1 MKFQSSAIRSTL
13 FAFTFLLAFP
23 AFRAAAQSK
32 PGAASASAVQAAAIP
47 ARITQ
52 AIDETQLVRLNGNI
66 HPLART
72 EFDQGLISDATPMKR
87 MMLVLQR
94 SPEQQAALS
103 KLMDEQ
109 LSKDSPN
116 FHKWLTPEQFG
127 KQFGPADADIQ
138 AVTDWLTRQ
147 GFQQIKVGAGRTA
160 IEFSGNVG
168 QVRKAF
174 HTEIHR
180 FTVNGQARQ
189 ANVNDPQIPAA
200 MTPVVSGVLTLH
212 NFPRKSLRHQAG
224 VFTRTADGRVEPQFT
239 GSTGQFFV
247 VGPAD
252 FAKIYNIPASLD
264 GTGQTIAIVGDSNIN
279 PQDVTDFRT
288 LFGLPANP
296 PNIIL
301 NGPDPGLNPDEGE
314 ADLDVQISGMVAPKA
329 TIDFVVSE
337 DTLTAAGIDLS
348 SFYIIDNNVAPVMS
362 LSFGTC
368 EANLGAA
375 GNSFFNTIWEQAAA
389 QGITVFVSSGDPGSA
404 GCDNFNTAAS
414 ASLGLAVSGFAST
427 PFNVAVGGTDFDDAG
442 AQTSGGFWSLTNGP
456 GKESALGYIH
466 EIPWNDSCAATATA
480 ATLNTVCASPNGI
493 AGGSGGPSGINAGT
507 FVGYAKPAW
516 QSGIIP
522 NGIAAGDNHR
532 YIPDVS
538 LFASDGPQS
547 KSFYLVCEAD
557 AITPGGSPSCASS
570 GPFSFLGV
578 GGTSASS
585 PAFAGIMALINQS
598 QVNAGKDGH
607 QGNANPVL
615 YKIAATAGQSCN
627 SSTTPITG
635 SATCSFYDVT
645 KGNNSVPCVGKSPN
659 CSSQTT
665 GTTGVLISPAP
676 ATTPA
681 WSTAAGSGAIPGYD
695 LATGLGS
702 VNVANLATQ
711 WPTAVGAFHA
721 TTTALTLNGGTSA
734 ITITHG
740 TAVTANVTVTS
751 TSGTP
756 TGDVALLT
764 PTSVNG
770 GVGDATLSS
779 GMVTISNVIL
789 PGSAGTPYLVNARY
803 AGDTSFASSTSTP
816 GVSVTVNKENS
827 RLQYS
832 IVTLSPVN
840 GAITSTNAT
849 SIVYGSP
856 YILRM
861 DILNSTANACQPLV
875 TGGVTT
881 GCAFDATGTVTIKDS
896 VNGAPPVSL
905 DTSPFV
911 INSAGHAEDQPIQLT
926 GGTHALSATYS
937 GDISYNAVTTPV
949 ADTVTVSTAA
959 TTTALTSSSPT
970 VTTGSNVTLTATIT
984 APTSNSSIGTTGTV
998 TFFNGGTQIGSPV
1011 AVVPIGASSAA
1022 FAGGTAALTT
1032 SFTTIGTKS
1041 ITATYNGDTNY
1052 ALSSATAITVTVS
1065 GVGSFALGGAAATV
1079 TAGGSGNSAITLT
1092 PTGGFTG
1099 SVAITCSATLPGVT
1113 CNALNVVVPSGGANG
1128 TGSLV
1133 INVAANST
1141 SMTAMNLSDPQTFL
1155 VATLPA
1161 TSSVKTGLWTLSSGA
1176 GLAAVLL
1183 LLVPGRKRYRAAL
1196 GFGLLCVLSFTL
1208 GCSNNNGGGG
1218 GGQTATVTHLTV
1230 SSTKLAATGTLTVS
1244 ATVTG
1249 GTPAGN
1255 VQFFVDGAA
1264 AGSAVP
1270 VASGTTGNIMLTA
1283 ASAPPLFQLIG
1294 THTLSAHYLGD
1305 TSTAASQ
1312 SGTLNIT
1319 VTGTTQLGISANP
1332 ASSNANATVSLTIN

>member
-1 MKFQSSAIRSTL
+1 MKLQSSLIHNSLFVLTL
-13 FAFTFLLAFP
+13 LLALP

-32 PGAASASAVQAAAIP
+32 PDSAVAIQAVAIP

-52 AIDETQLVRLNGNI
+52 AIDETQLVRLKGNV
-66 HPLART
+66 HPLARP
-72 EFDQGLISDATPMKR
+72 EFDQGLVNDATPMKR

-160 IEFSGNVG
+160 IEFSGNVA
-168 QVRKAF
+168 QVRNAF
-174 HTEIHR
+174 HADIHR
-180 FTVNGQARQ
+180 FNMNGESRQ

-200 MTPVVSGVLTLH
+200 LTPVVSGVLTLH
-212 NFPRKSLRHQAG
+212 NFPRKSLRHNAG
-224 VFTRTADGRVEPQFT
+224 TFTRTADGRVEPQFT

-252 FAKIYNIPASLD
+252 FAKIYNVPASLD
-264 GTGQTIAIVGDSNIN
+264 GTLQTIAIVGDSNIN
-279 PQDVTDFRT
+279 PQDVNDFRT
-288 LFGLPANP
+288 LFGLPPNP

-368 EANLGAA
+368 EANLGAS

-389 QGITVFVSSGDPGSA
+389 QGITVFVSAGDPGSA
-404 GCDNFNTAAS
+404 GCDDFNTASS

-442 AQTSGGFWSLTNGP
+442 TQTSGGFWSSTNGA

-466 EIPWNDSCAATATA
+466 EIPWNDSCAAAATA
-480 ATLNTVCASPNGI
+480 ATLNTVCASPKGI
-493 AGGSGGPSGINAGT
+493 AGGSGGPSS
-507 FVGYAKPAW
+507 VYVKPPW

-522 NGIAAGDNHR
+522 NGLAAGDNHR

-538 LFASDGPQS
+538 LFASDGPTS

-570 GPFSFLGV
+570 GSFSFLGV

-585 PAFAGIMALINQS
+585 PALAGIMALINQ
-598 QVNAGKDGH
+598 NNGR
-607 QGNANPVL
+607 QGNANPVF

-627 SSTTPITG
+627 STTEALTG
-635 SATCSFYDVT
+635 STCAFNDVT
-645 KGNNSVPCVGKSPN
+645 KGNNSVPCVGKSTAS

-665 GTTGVLISPAP
+665 GVTGVLVSPASS
-676 ATTPA
+676 TTPA
-681 WSTAAGSGAIPGYD
+681 WTTAAGYD

-702 VNVANLATQ
+702 VNVTNLAAE
-711 WPTAVGAFHA
+711 WPTAAGTFHG
-721 TTTALTLNGGTSA
+721 TTTTLTVNGSTTPA
-734 ITITHG
+734 AITHG
-740 TAVTANVTVTS
+740 TAATVKATVTS
-751 TSGTP
+751 TSAGTI
-756 TGDVALLT
+756 TGDVALLA
-764 PTSVNG
+764 PTAVNG
-770 GVGDATLSS
+770 GIGDGPLSGGS
-779 GMVTISNVIL
+779 VTISGVIL
-789 PGSAGTPYLVNARY
+789 PGGTYNLNARY
-803 AGDTSFASSTSTP
+803 AGDTTFASSTSTP
-816 GVSVTVNKENS
+816 GVPVVVNKENS
-827 RLQYS
+827 HLQYG
-832 IVTLSPVN
+832 IVTFNPAN
-840 GAITSTNAT
+840 GAIASLNAT
-849 SIVYGSP
+849 SLVYGSP

-861 DILNSTANACQPLV
+861 DILNSAGTSSNCQPLV
-875 TGGVTT
+875 TNGVTT
-881 GCAFDATGTVTIKDS
+881 GCAFDATGTVTITD
-896 VNGAPPVSL
+896 NGGPL
-905 DTSPFV
+905 DTGTFFV
-911 INSAGHAEDQPIQLT
+911 NSAGHAEDQPIQLT
-926 GGTHALSATYS
+926 GGAHALSATYS
-937 GDISYNAVTTPV
+937 GDISYNAITTPV
-949 ADTVTVSTAA
+949 LDSVTVSQAA
-959 TTTALTSSSPT
+959 TTTGVAASSSS
-970 VTTGSNVTLTATIT
+970 VSTGTNVTLTATI
-984 APTSNSSIGTTGTV
+984 ASPTSNSSIGTTGTV
-998 TFFNGGTQIGSPV
+998 TFFNGGTPIGTPV
-1011 AVVPIGASSAA
+1011 AVLPFGASTTTP
-1022 FAGGTAALTT
+1022 AGGTAALIT
-1032 SFTTIGTKS
+1032 SFTTLGTKS
-1041 ITATYNGDTNY
+1041 ITATYNGDANY
-1052 ALSSATAITVTVS
+1052 STSSAAAITVTVTS
-1065 GVGSFALGGAAATV
+1065 VGSFTLGGGAATV
-1079 TAGGSGNSAITLT
+1079 TAGASGNSAITLT

-1099 SVAITCSATLPGVT
+1099 SVAITCGTTLPGVT
-1113 CNALNVVVPSGGANG
+1113 CNALNVTVPSGGANG

-1133 INVAANST
+1133 INVAAPST
-1141 SMTAMNLSDPQTFL
+1141 SMTAMNLSEPQTYL
-1155 VATLPA
+1155 AAKLPA
-1161 TSSVKTGLWTLSSGA
+1161 TSNGKVGWWTLSSGT
-1176 GLAAVLL
+1176 GLAAILL
-1183 LLVPGRKRYRAAL
+1183 LFLPGRKRYRVAL
-1196 GFGLLCVLSFTL
+1196 GLGLICLFSFTV
-1208 GCSNNNGGGG
+1208 GCGGYSGGGGGG

-1230 SSTKLAATGTLTVS
+1230 SSTKLAAAGTLTVS

-1283 ASAPPLFQLIG
+1283 ASAPPLFNLIG

-1305 TSTAASQ
+1305 TYTTASQ

-1319 VTGTTQLGISANP
+1319 VTGTTQLPISANP
-1332 ASSNANATVSLTIN
+1332 AASNANATVSLTIN